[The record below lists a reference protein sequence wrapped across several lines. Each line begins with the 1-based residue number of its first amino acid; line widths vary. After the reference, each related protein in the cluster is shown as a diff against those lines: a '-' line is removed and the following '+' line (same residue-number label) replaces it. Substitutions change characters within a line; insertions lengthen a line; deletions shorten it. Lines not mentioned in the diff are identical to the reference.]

1 VFSED
6 GLACAYDG
14 RKGGKGGG
22 GRARRRARRR
32 TRRADRIIDIAVETV
47 GGGREGGR
55 KIFRYASPAIATQ
68 IGAGE
73 FGYLSIIT
81 GYRGLE

>member
-22 GRARRRARRR
+22 GRARRRA
-32 TRRADRIIDIAVETV
+32 RRADRIIDIAVETV